1 MDDFFVKPERKQI
14 RELNLVP
21 VIDMFTTVIFF
32 LILSTSFFAFTKLTV
47 PPAKVSVNTDP
58 LTPPPMSTKLVLGTS
73 SAAGQDGNVRLLL
86 SWVGE
91 SPGQESRSIA
101 REKVEAEVRL
111 LAEEFKKKFPR
122 ERTVQLGLVP
132 GLGYQVLIH
141 AMDGVRDQL
150 PDLVLISPE
159 EAAARLAGRPE
170 VGSP

>member
-58 LTPPPMSTKLVLGTS
+58 LTPPPMATKLVLGPAS
-73 SAAGQDGNVRLLL
+73 EGGVRLLL

-91 SPGQESRSIA
+91 APGQETRTVENA
-101 REKVEAEVRL
+101 KVESEVRGL
-111 LAEEFKKKFPR
+111 VEAFKKRFPK
-122 ERTVQLGLVP
+122 ERTVQLGMGPSLS
-132 GLGYQVLIH
+132 YQVLIH
-141 AMDGVRDQL
+141 AMDGAREQL
-150 PDLVLISPE
+150 PDLVLISPD
-159 EAAARLAGRPE
+159 EAAARLSGKAEGE
-170 VGSP
+170 SK